1 MLRLGLDMG
10 GGWRFGWKGP
20 SSFLF
25 LCRMGLS
32 LGLIVDGYCLILIFL
47 LYFIPAGAKGGY
59 LKSDRRIIW
68 IIIER
73 EGMLI
78 AENMVL
84 VGELRVTFQIFFNRK
99 WVVWRFIPVRSGC
112 IHTTEKSVWS
122 PVFCRDARMRYL
134 KFLPLAS
141 CAFCVVCSRWGFR
154 WWGLRLESECWIWL
168 GKLTRGFKF
177 WFGF

>member
-1 MLRLGLDMG
+1 
-10 GGWRFGWKGP
+10 
-20 SSFLF
+20 
-25 LCRMGLS
+25 MGLS

-99 WVVWRFIPVRSGC
+99 
-112 IHTTEKSVWS
+112 
-122 PVFCRDARMRYL
+122 
-134 KFLPLAS
+134 
-141 CAFCVVCSRWGFR
+141 
-154 WWGLRLESECWIWL
+154 
-168 GKLTRGFKF
+168 
-177 WFGF
+177 